1 MHVVQIAYEEFSKI
15 EVSNRLK
22 VARKVS
28 SGLTTQDSQL
38 RTQDSQLRTHNSGL
52 TQKLNDTP
60 PRIERAESTRYTVC
74 PSRPTTGT

>member
-28 SGLTTQDSQL
+28 SG
-38 RTQDSQLRTHNSGL
+38 LRTHNSGL